1 MPLMLLAVGTVF
13 LAACSS
19 KQGGG
24 QKVAGTSL
32 TVFSSM
38 PLDGPT
44 KEDSE
49 NVVRGEKL
57 ALWQADSKVGKFTIK
72 FGSLNNANGKG
83 WDRRLTADNA
93 RKAVREGRTIAY
105 IGELDSA
112 ASSVAIPILNQ
123 EDLLGVSPT
132 STAVGLTKVFPGAR
146 AGEPDRYYPSG
157 KRNFVRLIATDDVLA
172 NAAAQWANDTKTRRA
187 VVFSDGS
194 AYGTGLAKQFESK
207 AKEIGLKTTRPRGV
221 SVNQASTVNYKS
233 GDLVF
238 YGGEQSKKIATI
250 FKAIN
255 KKSPQVSLM
264 ASSSENGVIDREFY
278 SNLGEAGPKTRV
290 VSAILSTE
298 QLTKSGRKFLSA
310 YKKKFKRTPDSYAA
324 YGYASM
330 KFVLNVLKRA
340 GKDENDR
347 LKVVEEAFDTEDY
360 KGIFGTFSIDE
371 NGDSTIKK
379 IAGYRVREGAPV
391 FSADLEG

>member
-1 MPLMLLAVGTVF
+1 
-13 LAACSS
+13 
-19 KQGGG
+19 
-24 QKVAGTSL
+24 
-32 TVFSSM
+32 M
-38 PLDGPT
+38 PLDGPM
-44 KEDSE
+44 KEESE

-57 ALWQADSKVGKFTIK
+57 ALEQVDAKVGKFTIK
-72 FGSLNNANGKG
+72 LGSLNNANGKG
-83 WDRRLTADNA
+83 WNRRLTADNA

-105 IGELDSA
+105 IGELDSG
-112 ASSVAIPILNQ
+112 ASAVAIPILNQ

-146 AGEPDRYYPSG
+146 AGEPDKYYPSG
-157 KRNFVRLIATDDVLA
+157 KRNFVRLIATDNVLA
-172 NAAAQWANDTKTRRA
+172 NAAAQWAKDTKAKRA

-194 AYGTGLAKQFESK
+194 AYGQGLVDQFVSN
-207 AKEIGLKTTRPRGV
+207 ADEIGLKTTRPRGI
-221 SVNQASTVNYKS
+221 SVDKASTVKYTN

-238 YGGEQSKKIATI
+238 YGGEQSKKIATV

-255 KKSPQVSLM
+255 KKNPQVSLM
-264 ASSSENGVIDREFY
+264 ASSSENGVIDRDFY
-278 SNLGEAGPKTRV
+278 AELGESGPKTRM
-290 VSAILSTE
+290 VSPMLSTK
-298 QLTKSGRKFLSA
+298 QLSKSGRKFLAA

-360 KGIFGTFSIDE
+360 KSILGTFSIDE

-379 IAGYRVREGAPV
+379 IAGYRVRDGTLV

>member
-1 MPLMLLAVGTVF
+1 
-13 LAACSS
+13 
-19 KQGGG
+19 
-24 QKVAGTSL
+24 
-32 TVFSSM
+32 M
-38 PLDGPT
+38 PLDGPM

-57 ALWQADSKVGKFTIK
+57 ALEQADAKVGKFTIK

-83 WDRRLTADNA
+83 WDRRLTAENA
-93 RKAVREGRTIAY
+93 RKAVREGRMIAY
-105 IGELDSA
+105 IGELDSG
-112 ASSVAIPILNQ
+112 ASAVAIPILNQ

-132 STAVGLTKVFPGAR
+132 SSAVGLTKVFPGAR
-146 AGEPDRYYPSG
+146 AGEPDSYYPSG

-172 NAAAQWANDTKTRRA
+172 NAAAQWAKDTKSKRA

-194 AYGTGLAKQFESK
+194 DYGRGLVDQFASK
-207 AKEIGLKTTRPRGV
+207 AKEIGLETTRPRGI
-221 SVNQASTVNYKS
+221 SVNQAPIVEYKS

-238 YGGEQSKKIATI
+238 YGGEQSKKIANV
-250 FKAIN
+250 FKAVN
-255 KKSPQVSLM
+255 KKNPQVSLM
-264 ASSSENGVIDREFY
+264 ASSSEDGVIGRDFY
-278 SNLGEAGPKTRV
+278 SNLGEAGPKTRL
-290 VSAILSTE
+290 VSAMLSTE
-298 QLTKSGRKFLSA
+298 QLTKSGGKFLGA
-310 YKKKFKRTPDSYAA
+310 YKKKFKRTPDSSAA

-330 KFVLNVLKRA
+330 KFVLDVLKRA

-360 KGIFGTFSIDE
+360 KSILGTFSIDE

-379 IAGYRVREGAPV
+379 IAGYRVREGTPV